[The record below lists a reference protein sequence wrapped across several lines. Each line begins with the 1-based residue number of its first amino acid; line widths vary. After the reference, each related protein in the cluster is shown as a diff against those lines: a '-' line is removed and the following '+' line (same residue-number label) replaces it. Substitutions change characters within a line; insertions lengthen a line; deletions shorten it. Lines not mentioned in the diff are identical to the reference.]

1 MLVCE
6 ERVRQPFTMVVPKD
20 GNPELLSSLRITRAE
35 QKGEICG
42 GLSIDPRAK
51 GDGPGVVQF
60 ILPVSNQTD
69 LTWRGTISLQLGKT
83 RIPVEIGEVGPGE
96 TVSDTVRLNLD
107 EGTHEIEGSLLIGP

>member
-1 MLVCE
+1 
-6 ERVRQPFTMVVPKD
+6 MVVPKD

-69 LTWRGTISLQLGKT
+69 LTWRGTISLQLGT
-83 RIPVEIGEVGPGE
+83 IRIPVDIGEVGPGE

>member
-1 MLVCE
+1 MI
-6 ERVRQPFTMVVPKD
+6 VPEK

-42 GLSIDPRAK
+42 GLSIDPRAR
-51 GDGPGVVQF
+51 GDGPGVVEF

-69 LTWRGTISLQLGKT
+69 HLWRGTIALQLGKI

-96 TVSDTVRLNLD
+96 TVSDTVRLTLD
-107 EGTHEIEGSLLIGP
+107 EGKHEIEGSLLIGP